1 MSQTVLS
8 IYKDI
13 LDQVLIR
20 EGYKKDISRTIV
32 MSKTPSRR
40 LHLIISFLGFDLDK
54 HRLLEYAAI
63 VALSN
68 NEPTILLNLKKFY
81 SHSEEGDILEQIRR
95 EIILV
100 DKYME
105 IINKEIK
112 RPGSSSFIEKR
123 MIQEISKYVVAL
135 AKAYNQLRE

>member
-1 MSQTVLS
+1 MSQMVLS

-32 MSKTPSRR
+32 MSKISSRR
-40 LHLIISFLGFDLDK
+40 LHLIYSFLGFDLDK

-68 NEPTILLNLKKFY
+68 DEPIVLHNLKKFY
-81 SHSEEGDILEQIRR
+81 SHSEENDILDQIRR

-100 DKYME
+100 DKY
-105 IINKEIK
+105 ILAIPTK
-112 RPGSSSFIEKR
+112 R
-123 MIQEISKYVVAL
+123 A
-135 AKAYNQLRE
+135 

>member
-20 EGYKKDISRTIV
+20 ESYKKDISRTIV
-32 MSKTPSRR
+32 MSKNSNRR
-40 LHLIISFLGFDLDK
+40 LHLITSFLGFDLDK

-63 VALSN
+63 IALSN
-68 NEPTILLNLKKFY
+68 DEPTILHNLKKFY
-81 SHSEEGDILEQIRR
+81 SHSEEGDILDQIRR

-123 MIQEISKYVVAL
+123 MIQEISKYVLAL
-135 AKAYNQLRE
+135 ARAYNQIRK